1 MSIYVN
7 KANENWIVDKFRKE
21 FYQNT
26 TLATTKFHRKSN
38 KTWIIAPWTWNRLNK
53 NLLDMQYTVC
63 TVHHIDFEKFDKG
76 TERNFYELDKFV
88 DTYHTIS
95 KNSFKDLSKLT
106 NKKIEVIPF
115 WVNQENFFHIENKNL
130 LTNKYNLPQNKF
142 LIGSFQRD
150 TEGHDLI
157 SPKLSKGPDILIEY
171 LIQFKKNKPN
181 LHVILAGKRRQF
193 IISKLKENNIPF
205 TYFEM
210 VDQKSLN
217 ELYNL
222 IDLYIVSSRVE
233 GGPQSILECA
243 ITKTP
248 VISHSVGIAPE
259 ILSIESLINDN
270 KILQA
275 KPNLEFAYN
284 SVLELT
290 IPQGVNR
297 FDKLFNK

>member
-1 MSIYVN
+1 MSIYLN
-7 KANENWIVDKFRKE
+7 KANENWIVDKFRNE

-26 TLATTKFHRKSN
+26 TLSTTKFHRNSKQ
-38 KTWIIAPWTWNRLNK
+38 TWIIAPWTWSKLNK
-53 NLLDMQYTVC
+53 NLLRKQFTVC
-63 TVHHIDFEKFDKG
+63 TVHHIDFEKFDSV
-76 TERNFYELDKFV
+76 TEKNFYELDKFV
-88 DTYHTIS
+88 DLYHTIS
-95 KNSFKDLSKLT
+95 ENSFKDLTKLT

-115 WVNQENFFHIENKNL
+115 WVNQKNFFKIENKDL
-130 LTNKYNLPQNKF
+130 LINKYNLPKNKF
-142 LIGSFQRD
+142 FIGSFQRD

-171 LIQFKKNKPN
+171 LVQLRKNKSN
-181 LHVILAGKRRQF
+181 LHVILSGKRRQY

-210 VDQKSLN
+210 VNQKSLN
-217 ELYNL
+217 ELYNI

-248 VISHSVGIAPE
+248 IISHNVGIATE
-259 ILSIESLINDN
+259 ILSTESLINEN
-270 KILQA
+270 KILEA
-275 KPNLEFAYN
+275 RPNIEFAYN
-284 SVLELT
+284 NVLELT

-297 FDKLFNK
+297 FDKLFIK